1 MISKFSIIVVSLI
14 FLLLESVFPDK
25 NSIFKQ
31 KYKKYEIIVIDGLSS
46 DGSIEYIR
54 KLKNKNICKIIE
66 RDKGIYDAMNK
77 GIKKAKGDIIGW
89 LNSDDTYNPEA
100 IKTAVEFFADH
111 PDIDLIAVRGTMSD
125 VMDGKTGEQ
134 RMYYVFDA
142 MLDGT
147 CTEEF

>member
-1 MISKFSIIVVSLI
+1 MIIKFSIIVVSLNTKLDLI
-14 FLLLESVFPDK
+14 KTL

-77 GIKKAKGDIIGW
+77 GIKKAKNKWTIF
-89 LNSDDTYNPEA
+89 LNSGDTFYNSFTLLNVLMSK
-100 IKTAVEFFADH
+100 ILLLSSM
-111 PDIDLIAVRGTMSD
+111 LI
-125 VMDGKTGEQ
+125 
-134 RMYYVFDA
+134 
-142 MLDGT
+142 
-147 CTEEF
+147 EEKEYWSPSSIYK